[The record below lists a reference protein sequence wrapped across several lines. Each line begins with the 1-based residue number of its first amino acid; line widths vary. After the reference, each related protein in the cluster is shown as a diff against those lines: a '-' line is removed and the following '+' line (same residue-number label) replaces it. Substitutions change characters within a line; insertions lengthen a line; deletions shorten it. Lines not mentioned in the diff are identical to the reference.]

1 MQNICSMKTKSII
14 IALAV
19 LPLLMAFTAAKIFPS
34 ISCINLK
41 DKQVTLPTDM
51 ANKRMVVA
59 LMLSIKADKQ
69 MQKWSQPLY
78 NSLMAD
84 GMGGMMGGNMY
95 NANLCFVGAV
105 KGLAKLALPEMIKR
119 AKQEVDAKYHANF
132 MYTDTDVNALMK
144 SLSITDKDVPHFIV
158 VETDGSILY
167 QTSGEYTQDKLD
179 DITGALLN

>member
-1 MQNICSMKTKSII
+1 LKTKSII

-34 ISCINLK
+34 FTCTNLK

-51 ANKRMVVA
+51 ASKRMVVA
-59 LMLSIKADKQ
+59 LMLSTKADKHL
-69 MQKWSQPLY
+69 QKWSQPLY
-78 NSLMAD
+78 NALMAD

-158 VETDGSILY
+158 VETDGTILY